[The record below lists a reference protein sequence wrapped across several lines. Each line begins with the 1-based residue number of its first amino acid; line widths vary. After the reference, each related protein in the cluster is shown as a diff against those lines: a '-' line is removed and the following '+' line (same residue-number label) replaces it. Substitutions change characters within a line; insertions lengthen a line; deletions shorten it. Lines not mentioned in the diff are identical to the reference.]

1 MTVLMKHLYLL
12 RHAHSPDKGVG
23 FTDKQRDLSPI
34 GVNQSIAVSQFI
46 SRQKYPIECIITSDA
61 NRAKATATLVA
72 EQLKLSTDR
81 LQFESSMYQASIPLI
96 MDILHVHDHYHHILL
111 VGHNPTLSYFAEYLT
126 GEDIGEV
133 PTGTLLFLRSPI
145 LSWKQLTKD
154 EAELVE
160 KFIPD

>member
-1 MTVLMKHLYLL
+1 MKHLYLL
-12 RHAHSPDKGVG
+12 RHAHSADKGVG

-34 GVNQSIAVSQFI
+34 GVNQSIAASQFI
-46 SRQKYPIECIITSDA
+46 SRQKYPIECVVTSDA
-61 NRAKATATLVA
+61 VRARATATLIA

-81 LQFESSMYQASIPLI
+81 LQFEPSLYQASIPII
-96 MDILHVHDHYHHILL
+96 MDVMRLLDHYHHVLL

-126 GEDIGEV
+126 GEDLGEV
-133 PTGTLLFLRSPI
+133 PTGTLLFIRTPLH
-145 LSWKQLTKD
+145 SWQQLAKG